1 LKVINMA
8 RDKMVDRVAGI
19 MGTPEM
25 IRNIG
30 IVAHIDHG
38 KTTLSD
44 NLLAGAGMLSKELA
58 GNACWTDS
66 DEEEQERGIT
76 IDSANV
82 SMVHEYDG
90 KEYLINLIDT
100 PGHVDFGGDVTR
112 AMRAVDG
119 AVVVIDAVEG
129 TMPQTETVLRQA
141 LKEHVKPVLFIN
153 KVDRLINELQVDG
166 QEMQIR
172 LGKLIDHVNKLI
184 KGMNEERYKAGW
196 RVDAAEG
203 TVAFGSAL
211 YNWAISVPMMQKT
224 GVSFQQI
231 YDYNKSDDP
240 NSIRE
245 LADKCPLHEVLNDM
259 VIRFLPS
266 PLEAQEGRIGAIWHG
281 DKESPIYKS
290 MITADPEA
298 DLAFMVTDITMDPHA
313 GEVATGRL
321 FSGSLSRGMEAFV
334 SGTSRKNRIQQVGV
348 FMGPK
353 RLEVENIPAG
363 NIAAVTGLRDAIVGS
378 TVTTLE
384 GMEPFESI
392 THASEPVVTVA
403 VEAKHMKDLPK
414 LVDVLRQVAKE
425 DPTLK
430 ITLDEE
436 TGEHLMAGMGE
447 LHLEVIAH
455 RIERDKGVEI
465 STTPPIVVYRE
476 TIRGGAGPVEGKSPN
491 RHNRF
496 YVEVEPLEEGV
507 RDLIKAGEIS
517 MRMPEVERREKLME
531 AGLDKD
537 EAKGIADIFE
547 SNVYLDMTK
556 GIQHLNET
564 MELILEGFH
573 EVMKGGP
580 LSKEPCMGVKVKL
593 MDAKLHEDAV
603 HRGPAQ
609 VIPASRQGIQAAMLM
624 ADDTLLEPYQ
634 KVFIQV
640 PQDQMGGATKE
651 IQGRRGI
658 IINMTSEGDMTII
671 ESRAP
676 VSELFGFAG
685 DIRSATEGRAMWSTE
700 FAGFDTL
707 PANLTGEIVSGIRER
722 KGLKKELPQASD
734 FLSI

>member
-1 LKVINMA
+1 MGRRK
-8 RDKMVDRVAGI
+8 KMVERVTAL
-19 MGTPEM
+19 MNNPDK

-38 KTTLSD
+38 KTTLTD
-44 NLLAGAGMLSKELA
+44 NLLAGAGMISKELA
-58 GNACWTDS
+58 GRQLFMDS

-82 SMVHEYDG
+82 SMVHEYEG
-90 KEYLINLIDT
+90 EEYLINLIDT

-153 KVDRLINELQVDG
+153 KVDRLINELQVDS

-196 RVDAAEG
+196 RVDAANG

-224 GVSFQQI
+224 GVSFNDVFN
-231 YDYNKSDDP
+231 YCKEGNMKA
-240 NSIRE
+240 
-245 LADKCPLHEVLNDM
+245 LAEKCPLHEAVNDM
-259 VIRFLPS
+259 VIRYLPN
-266 PLEAQEGRIGAIWHG
+266 PLNAQEGRVNAIWHG
-281 DKESPIYKS
+281 DKQSAIGKS
-290 MITADPEA
+290 MRNADA
-298 DLAFMVTDITMDPHA
+298 NGDLAFMVTDISMDPHA

-321 FSGSLSRGMEAFV
+321 FSGSLTRGMEVYV
-334 SGTSRKNRIQQVGV
+334 SGAPKTNRIQQVGI
-348 FMGPK
+348 FMGPE
-353 RLEVENIPAG
+353 RLEVDVIPAG
-363 NIAAVTGLRDAIVGS
+363 NIAAVTGLKDAIVGS
-378 TVTTLE
+378 TATTLE
-384 GMEPFESI
+384 GMTPFESI
-392 THASEPVVTVA
+392 RHASEPVVTVA

-414 LVDVLRQVAKE
+414 LVEVLRQVAKE

-430 ITLDEE
+430 ITLNEE

-455 RIERDKGVEI
+455 RIVRDKNVEI
-465 STTPPIVVYRE
+465 TTTPPLVVYRE
-476 TIRGGAGPVEGKSPN
+476 TIRGTAGPVEGKSPN

-496 YVEVEPLEEGV
+496 YVVVEPLETEVIELVREGGV
-507 RDLIKAGEIS
+507 S
-517 MRMPEVERREKLME
+517 MRMPELERREKLMA
-531 AGLDKD
+531 AGMDKE
-537 EAKGIADIFE
+537 EAKSIVDINE
-547 SNVYLDMTK
+547 TNIYLDLTK

-564 MELILEGFH
+564 MELILEGFA
-573 EVMKGGP
+573 EVMKAGP
-580 LSKEPCMGVKVKL
+580 LSREPCMGVKVKL

-609 VIPASRQGIQAAMLM
+609 VIPASRQAIQAAMLM
-624 ADDTLLEPYQ
+624 ADDTMLEPYQ

-651 IQGRRGI
+651 IQGRRGTI
-658 IINMTSEGDMTII
+658 TNMTSEGDMTII
-671 ESRAP
+671 ESKAP

-700 FAGFDTL
+700 FIGFEPL
-707 PANLTGEIVSGIRER
+707 PTNLVTEVVKQIRER
-722 KGLKKELPQASD
+722 KGLKAELPKPSD
-734 FLSI
+734 FVSL

>member
-1 LKVINMA
+1 MGRRK
-8 RDKMVDRVAGI
+8 KMVERVTAL
-19 MGTPEM
+19 MKDPTM

-44 NLLAGAGMLSKELA
+44 NLLAGAGMISKDLA
-58 GNACWTDS
+58 GRQLFMDS

-82 SMVHEYDG
+82 SMVHEYDD

-153 KVDRLINELQVDG
+153 KVDRLINELQVDA

-196 RVDAAEG
+196 KVDAAEG

-224 GVSFQQI
+224 GVSFGDV
-231 YDYNKSDDP
+231 YDFCRAEDMKA
-240 NSIRE
+240 
-245 LADKCPLHEVLNDM
+245 LAEKCPLHEAVNDM

-266 PLEAQEGRIGAIWHG
+266 PIQAQEDRVSVIWHG
-281 DKESPIYKS
+281 DKSLPIAKS
-290 MITADPEA
+290 MKDADDEG
-298 DLAFMVTDITMDPHA
+298 DLAFMVTDISMDPHA

-321 FSGSLSRGMEAFV
+321 FSGSLSRGMEVHV
-334 SGTSRKNRIQQVGV
+334 SGTSNKNRIQQVGV
-348 FMGPK
+348 FMGPE
-353 RLEVENIPAG
+353 RLEVDNIPAG
-363 NIAAVTGLRDAIVGS
+363 NIAACTGLKDAIVGS

-384 GMEPFESI
+384 GMTPFESI
-392 THASEPVVTVA
+392 KHASEPVVTVA

-425 DPTLK
+425 DPTLS
-430 ITLDEE
+430 ITLNEE

-447 LHLEVIAH
+447 LHLEVIGH

-465 STTPPIVVYRE
+465 TTTPPIVVYRE
-476 TIRGGAGPVEGKSPN
+476 TIRNHAGPVEGKSPN

-496 YVEVEPLEEGV
+496 YVEVEPLAEPV
-507 RDLIKAGEIS
+507 RELIRNGEVS
-517 MRMPEVERREKLME
+517 MRMPELERREILME
-531 AGLDKD
+531 AGMDKD
-537 EAKGIADIFE
+537 EAKGIVEIFD

-564 MELILEGFH
+564 MELILEGFV
-573 EVMKGGP
+573 EVMKAGP
-580 LSKEPCMGVKVKL
+580 LSREPCMGVKVKL

-609 VIPASRQGIQAAMLM
+609 VIPASRQAIQAAMLM

-640 PQDQMGGATKE
+640 PQEQMGGATKE

-658 IINMTSEGDMTII
+658 IINMTAEGDMTII
-671 ESRAP
+671 ESKAP

-707 PANLTGEIVSGIRER
+707 PASLTDEIVSSIRER

-734 FLSI
+734 FLSV